1 VDPFPPE
8 LLHHQRRTAL
18 VGAALFLLSAFPDL
32 AQDGPVR
39 FIAFALAARVAW
51 AACLVAGA
59 ALLAAS
65 PPRLRLAATV
75 IVAGSTVSAVALV
88 ATTGAE
94 HGGYFPLLQGLPLAI
109 AVLLPGN
116 VLAAALS
123 GLAGTTAATL
133 LLGAGDAPAIEILR
147 AALAGFMFTGLA
159 AYGTHVVGELFRTEL
174 AAARA
179 RADTLAALAESE
191 RRLAQSSRLAVVG
204 RLAAGVAHEIN
215 NPLGYVKASLA
226 FVREHLQHG
235 MPEEDRAEVGEA
247 LADAVLGVERIR
259 RIVADLGGFARPD
272 DGDACAS
279 STPEAI
285 DEARRLASIR
295 TGSAAIRVTV
305 DPDAP
310 AVRMCR
316 RRLVQVLVNI
326 LVNAGD
332 AMEEAGLDA
341 ARRWIEVEAL
351 REDERLLIRVED
363 GGRGIRA
370 EDLPHLFEP
379 FFTTKPP
386 GLGTGL
392 GLALSHEYVAAVGG
406 QLSARNGERGGAVFE
421 VRLPVTPGPLGCTSC
436 RRAAPSNPAARL
448 AG

>member
-8 LLHHQRRTAL
+8 LLHHQRRTAV
-18 VGAALFLLSAFPDL
+18 VGAALVLLFAFVDL

-39 FIAFALAARVAW
+39 LIALALAARVAW
-51 AACLVAGA
+51 AACLVTGA
-59 ALLAAS
+59 ALLAAR
-65 PPRLRLAATV
+65 PPRVRPAATV
-75 IVAGSTVSAVALV
+75 IVAGSTLAAVVLV

-94 HGGYFPLLQGLPLAI
+94 RGGYFPFLQGLPLAI

-116 VLAAALS
+116 VVAAALS
-123 GLAGTTAATL
+123 GLAGTTASTL
-133 LLGAGDAPAIEILR
+133 LLGVAAAPAIEILR
-147 AALAGFMFTGLA
+147 AALAGLMFTGLA

-191 RRLAQSSRLAVVG
+191 RRVAQSARLAMVG

-215 NPLGYVKASLA
+215 NPLGYVKASLS
-226 FVREHLQHG
+226 FVRDQLQRG
-235 MPEEDRAEVGEA
+235 MPEEDRGEVGEA
-247 LADAVLGVERIR
+247 LGDAVLGVERIR

-272 DGDACAS
+272 DGEACAA

-295 TGSAAIRVTV
+295 TGSAAIRVTI
-305 DPDAP
+305 DPDVP

-316 RRLVQVLVNI
+316 RRLVQVLVNL

-332 AMEEAGLDA
+332 AMEEAGVDA

-351 REDERLLIRVED
+351 REEGQLVIRVED

-370 EDLPHLFEP
+370 DALPHLFEP

-406 QLSARNGERGGAVFE
+406 QLSAHNAERGGAVFE

-436 RRAAPSNPAARL
+436 RRAAPVNPPARL